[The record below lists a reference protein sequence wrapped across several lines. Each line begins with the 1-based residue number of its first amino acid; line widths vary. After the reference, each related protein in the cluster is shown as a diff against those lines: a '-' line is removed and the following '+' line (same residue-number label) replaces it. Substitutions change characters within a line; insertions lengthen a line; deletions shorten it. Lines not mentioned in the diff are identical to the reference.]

1 MFYDERLTL
10 SRWQDDDLPK
20 NYIGYIEEKRVTV
33 DTRILNLPCKKL
45 EAIIERT
52 AAITSWT
59 LADSTY
65 YRERSCFEHAILL
78 ILRDMILKDKPVI
91 FFKDWDTLSPHP
103 ICYVIKEACKEYS
116 TTTSGVTIN
125 SISSNI
131 REEWRINPAVP
142 DVDTKGIS
150 SSFINKLVHS
160 VAKEIWLTLPIG
172 TTIAVSIEYQPPIY
186 LVVDRCNS

>member
-1 MFYDERLTL
+1 
-10 SRWQDDDLPK
+10 
-20 NYIGYIEEKRVTV
+20 
-33 DTRILNLPCKKL
+33 
-45 EAIIERT
+45 
-52 AAITSWT
+52 
-59 LADSTY
+59 
-65 YRERSCFEHAILL
+65 
-78 ILRDMILKDKPVI
+78 MILKDKPVI

-116 TTTSGVTIN
+116 AAANDVVIN

-131 REEWRINPAVP
+131 LTGKYTIQEEWRINPAVP

-150 SSFINKLVHS
+150 SSFVNKLVHS